1 MGAPADT
8 PPKLSLAQLSAGI
21 FVLFAG
27 PWLGSFIGSFTG
39 DAGTLWGTAIG
50 SVVIPAV
57 LGWLFLRASY
67 HARNRL
73 SRVPWRR
80 VKLRYYAAAVPVAAL
95 VFVVAMGGLSAVEAG
110 VFHRSLSAEVTHT
123 RAGGTTLG
131 GTVLDAHPASTSP
144 SAPAPSVTPTASA
157 TTPVAPSAP
166 VGPATVP
173 AVSPSPSLSLSPS
186 VVASGIPVTP
196 APTQSQQ
203 GEVTP

>member
-1 MGAPADT
+1 MTSDA
-8 PPKLSLAQLSAGI
+8 PKLSLAQLAAGI

-80 VKLRYYAAAVPVAAL
+80 VKPRYYAAVVPVAAL

-110 VFHRSLSAEVTHT
+110 VFHRSLSAEVTHS

-131 GTVLDAHPASTSP
+131 GTVLDAHPASP
-144 SAPAPSVTPTASA
+144 
-157 TTPVAPSAP
+157 
-166 VGPATVP
+166 
-173 AVSPSPSLSLSPS
+173 SPSPSGPSTTPSASVVPSMMPATQAPAVVPSVTATPSLSPS
-186 VVASGIPVTP
+186 PVGSYGPASGIPATP
-196 APTQSQQ
+196 SSAAT
-203 GEVTP
+203 GEATP

>member
-1 MGAPADT
+1 MTSDA
-8 PPKLSLAQLSAGI
+8 PKLSLAQLAAGI

-39 DAGTLWGTAIG
+39 DTGTLWGTAIG

-80 VKLRYYAAAVPVAAL
+80 VKPRYYAAVVPVAAL

-131 GTVLDAHPASTSP
+131 GTVLDAHPASPSP
-144 SAPAPSVTPTASA
+144 SPVGPSATPSVSVVPSVMPATQAPVVAPSVTVTPPLSQSPVGSYGPASGMPTAQE
-157 TTPVAPSAP
+157 
-166 VGPATVP
+166 
-173 AVSPSPSLSLSPS
+173 
-186 VVASGIPVTP
+186 P
-196 APTQSQQ
+196 APTT
-203 GEVTP
+203 GATP